1 MISFQCAT
9 AEEARALLDA
19 VAGIDKIPQISGV
32 REYLE
37 AKDIPK
43 ERPNVN
49 PGPPGIS
56 RIHKTTEDLILAEL
70 KQGRQPNPEAYKEHL
85 RLLWQRCQVKFDGK
99 EYYLDAD

>member
-9 AEEARALLDA
+9 AEEAHALLDA
-19 VAGIDKIPQISGV
+19 ADGIEATPKISGV
-32 REYLE
+32 REYME

-49 PGPPGIS
+49 PGPPGIT
-56 RIHKTTEDLILAEL
+56 RIREETTTGILAAL
-70 KQGRQPNPEAYKEHL
+70 KQGRQPNPETYKEHL

-99 EYYLDAD
+99 EYYLDD